1 MSSYMSWAAAS
12 APQTQHS
19 DVSMEDYYENVNSQ
33 LNSLPTSGPQ
43 TIPGS
48 ASIVNAMNRRVESLP
63 PVISIAE
70 PIANKPNT
78 NKANNKEPVHRTRS
92 RGKATTPPPPKEVK
106 ETRAEKAARTKA
118 EKAEK
123 AAAAAEKRAAANA
136 AARAES
142 ESERVRLAVKFER
155 ILTSGTFDTD
165 EAREAYLLSVFD
177 GELPEELVGLS
188 DYDLIAAATEMI
200 VSKIMDGDIEES
212 DISDMTGGA
221 NNARNYRNRRPP
233 PINTGF
239 NPRNTNNS
247 RPNNLEVLALET
259 PRTPRRGTRRNAPP
273 NVRANRG
280 AVLRRRRSRNNNRI
294 AQPDFT
300 VEERVLPRGAT
311 DAITWE
317 VIEDGEEMVDIKMT
331 DTYNS
336 ELEEPL
342 YYTYDTYIGLHG
354 KHPQSRRPIAATA
367 RFYTARIP
375 PDNVSSSY
383 GSNNTRSNR
392 SNRSRRSRRSSTAN
406 TMPNSVANNISNM
419 NAGSKRTRK
428 NRKHK

>member
-1 MSSYMSWAAAS
+1 MSWAAAS
-12 APQTQHS
+12 APTTQHS
-19 DVSMEDYYENVNSQ
+19 DVSMDDYYESVNAQ
-33 LNSLPTSGPQ
+33 LNNLPQSGPAQ
-43 TIPGS
+43 TLAGS
-48 ASIVNAMNRRVESLP
+48 DSIIAAMNRRIESLP
-63 PVISIAE
+63 PVITVSE
-70 PIANKPNT
+70 PIR

-136 AARAES
+136 AARAET

-200 VSKIMDGDIEES
+200 VTKIMDGDIEES
-212 DISDMTGGA
+212 DISDMTVGA
-221 NNARNYRNRRPP
+221 TNARNYLNRRPP
-233 PINTGF
+233 PIHTAF
-239 NPRNTNNS
+239 NTNNS
-247 RPNNLEVLALET
+247 MPNNLEVLALEA

-317 VIEDGEEMVDIKMT
+317 LIKDGEEMVDIKMT

-354 KHPQSRRPIAATA
+354 KHPQSRRPITATA

-375 PDNVSSSY
+375 PENVNSVY

-392 SNRSRRSRRSSTAN
+392 SNRRSTRSRRSSTAN
-406 TMPNSVANNISNM
+406 TMPNSMSNVSG
-419 NAGSKRTRK
+419 GSKRTRK